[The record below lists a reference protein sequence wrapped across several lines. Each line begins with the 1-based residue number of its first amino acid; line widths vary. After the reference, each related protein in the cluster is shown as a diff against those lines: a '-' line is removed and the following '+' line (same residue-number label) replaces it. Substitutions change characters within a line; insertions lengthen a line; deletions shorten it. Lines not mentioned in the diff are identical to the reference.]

1 MPAMKRFLQHPRIRR
16 AQRGMALLE
25 CLMALLIFSVGLLG
39 LLGLEARVMNIST
52 DSENR
57 NRAAMLASEVA
68 SQMWLNNTVNPATLA
83 GVPAY
88 VALVARVNDQTQGG
102 LPGGVP
108 LVVPVA
114 GTTNAADIT
123 ITWQEVS
130 DTAGNLSTLTTR
142 VILP

>member
-1 MPAMKRFLQHPRIRR
+1 MKRSQRSRIED
-16 AQRGMALLE
+16 AQGGMALIE

-68 SQMWLNNTVNPATLA
+68 SQMWLNNTVSATDPGVVAA
-83 GVPAY
+83 GAN
-88 VALVARVNDQTQGG
+88 ANDQTQGG
-102 LPGGVP
+102 LPGGAVTVTAVP
-108 LVVPVA
+108 A
-114 GTTNAADIT
+114 TTNAADIT
-123 ITWQEVS
+123 VTWHEIS
-130 DTAGNLSTLTTR
+130 DATGPGSSLTTR

>member
-1 MPAMKRFLQHPRIRR
+1 MKRLQCPRIEG
-16 AQRGMALLE
+16 AQHGMALLE

-68 SQMWLNNTVNPATLA
+68 SAMWLNNTVNPTAPPILA
-83 GVPAY
+83 AGAN
-88 VALVARVNDQTQGG
+88 AADQTQGG
-102 LPGGVP
+102 LPGGV
-108 LVVPVA
+108 VTVNQI

-123 ITWQEVS
+123 VTWQEVA
-130 DTAGNLSTLTTR
+130 TATGSKLTTR

>member
-1 MPAMKRFLQHPRIRR
+1 MKLFLLRRHIAR
-16 AQRGMALLE
+16 AQRGVALLE

-39 LLGLEARVMNIST
+39 LLGLEARVMNISV

-57 NRAAMLASEVA
+57 NRAAMLAGEIA
-68 SQMWLNNTVNPATLA
+68 SQMWLNNTVTPATPA
-83 GVPAY
+83 TANTPAY
-88 VALVARVNDQTQGG
+88 NALLTRVADQTQGG

-108 LVVPVA
+108 SVVPVV

-123 ITWQEVS
+123 ISWQESS
-130 DTAGNLSTLTTR
+130 DPAGQLSKLTTR

>member
-1 MPAMKRFLQHPRIRR
+1 MKRLQCSRIEG

-39 LLGLEARVMNIST
+39 LLGLEARVMGIST

-57 NRAAMLASEVA
+57 GRASMIASEVA
-68 SQMWLNNTVNPATLA
+68 SQMWLNNTVDLAVLA
-83 GVPAY
+83 GTPAY
-88 VALVARVNDQTQGG
+88 IALLARVADQTQGG
-102 LPGGVP
+102 LPGGLP
-108 LVVPVA
+108 PAVVPVP

-123 ITWQEVS
+123 ISWTEIS
-130 DTAGNLSTLTTR
+130 DATASTLATR

>member
-1 MPAMKRFLQHPRIRR
+1 MNRFLQRRRIAR
-16 AQRGMALLE
+16 AQHGMALLE

-39 LLGLEARVMNIST
+39 LLGLEARVMGIST

-57 NRAAMLASEVA
+57 SRASMIASEVA
-68 SQMWLNNTVNPATLA
+68 SQMWLNNTVDPAVLA

-88 VALVARVNDQTQGG
+88 TALVARVADQTQGG
-102 LPGGVP
+102 LPGGLP
-108 LVVPVA
+108 PAVVAVV

-123 ITWQEVS
+123 ISWQEVA
-130 DTAGNLSTLTTR
+130 DANLSQLTTR

>member
-1 MPAMKRFLQHPRIRR
+1 MKRLQYSRIEG
-16 AQRGMALLE
+16 AQRGMALIE
-25 CLMALLIFSVGLLG
+25 CMMALLIFSVGLLG

-68 SQMWLNNTVNPATLA
+68 SQMWLNNTVAPAT
-83 GVPAY
+83 PAY
-88 VALVARVNDQTQGG
+88 ATLVANAGNQTQGG
-102 LPGGVP
+102 LPGGAFT
-108 LVVPVA
+108 VVPVA

-123 ITWQEVS
+123 VTWQEVS
-130 DTAGNLSTLTTR
+130 DAPGSPSTLTTR

>member
-1 MPAMKRFLQHPRIRR
+1 MKQFLQRPYIAR

-39 LLGLEARVMNIST
+39 LLGLEARVMNISV

-68 SQMWLNNTVNPATLA
+68 SQMWLNNTVAPAT
-83 GVPAY
+83 PAY
-88 VALVARVNDQTQGG
+88 ATLVANAANQTQGG
-102 LPGGVP
+102 LPGGAVA
-108 LVVPVA
+108 VVPVA

-123 ITWQEVS
+123 VTWQEVS
-130 DTAGNLSTLTTR
+130 DAPLNPSTLTTR

>member
-1 MPAMKRFLQHPRIRR
+1 MKPIQCLRNGCGSRNGG

-39 LLGLEARVMNIST
+39 LLGLEARVMNTST

-68 SQMWLNNTVNPATLA
+68 SAMWLNNTVNPLA
-83 GVPAY
+83 PSITA
-88 VALVARVNDQTQGG
+88 AEANAANQTQGG
-102 LPGGVP
+102 LPSGNVA
-108 LVVPVA
+108 VTAVA
-114 GTTNAADIT
+114 GAPNAADIT
-123 ITWQEVS
+123 VTWQEVS
-130 DTAGNLSTLTTR
+130 DAPLSPSTLTTR